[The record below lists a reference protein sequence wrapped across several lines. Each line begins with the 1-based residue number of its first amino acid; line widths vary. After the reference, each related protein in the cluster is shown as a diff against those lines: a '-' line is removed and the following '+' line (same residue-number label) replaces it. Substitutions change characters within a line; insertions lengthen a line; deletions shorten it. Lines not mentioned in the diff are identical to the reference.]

1 MFAKKAV
8 VDIRAWVLT
17 QIRSSANG
25 HCSRHIL
32 LRSPTFANLGEK
44 KRWQV
49 GKDSKYD
56 MNGHHNH
63 NSLQGPLET
72 LDQSYV
78 CVCDHVCACDI
89 NSRLAAACLLWK
101 TAGIQI
107 VDAWCGLVIVK

>member
-1 MFAKKAV
+1 
-8 VDIRAWVLT
+8 
-17 QIRSSANG
+17 
-25 HCSRHIL
+25 
-32 LRSPTFANLGEK
+32 
-44 KRWQV
+44 
-49 GKDSKYD
+49 